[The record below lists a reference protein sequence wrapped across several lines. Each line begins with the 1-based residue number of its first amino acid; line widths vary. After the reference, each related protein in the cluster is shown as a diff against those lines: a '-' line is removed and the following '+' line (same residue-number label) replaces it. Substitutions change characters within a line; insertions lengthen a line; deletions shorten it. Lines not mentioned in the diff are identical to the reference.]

1 MAARKTLAAT
11 LALIALAPPALAHH
25 SFAMFDQTR
34 IVEFKGTVKDFQ
46 WTNPHAVVWVV
57 GAPKA
62 GEAPDV
68 WTIELTSPG
77 NLTRMGWSRTALK
90 PGDRVDVQI
99 HPLRD
104 GQHGGSLSKITLTDT
119 GQTFTS
125 SLLPLKPVN

>member
-1 MAARKTLAAT
+1 MRAFVTTVAASGVLMA
-11 LALIALAPPALAHH
+11 APPALAHH

-34 IVEFKGTVKDFQ
+34 LLAFKGVVKDFQ

-62 GEAPDV
+62 GLAPDV

-77 NLTRMGWSRTALK
+77 NLTRMGWTRKSLK
-90 PGDRVDVQI
+90 AGDRVEVEI

-104 GQHGGSLSKITLTDT
+104 GQHGGSLSKVTVSDT
-119 GQTFTS
+119 GQVLNS
-125 SLLPLKPVN
+125 SLAPIKPGS